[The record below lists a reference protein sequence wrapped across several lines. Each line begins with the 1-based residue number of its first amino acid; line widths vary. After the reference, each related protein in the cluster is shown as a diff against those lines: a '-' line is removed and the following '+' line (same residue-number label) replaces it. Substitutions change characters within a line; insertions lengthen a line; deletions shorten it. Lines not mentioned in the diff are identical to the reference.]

1 MKTPMY
7 VVAAMFTTMLTAGTS
22 SLHATTITATQ
33 DPAKFG
39 GLDQGK
45 TNCADLGCGP
55 AAAVN
60 SFVYLQTM
68 FPDTYKTP
76 LVGTTSGTKPTAAEQ
91 VDAANALAPKMGC
104 CATKGTLI
112 EDFILG
118 KMEYIESKNKGVT
131 TYTAQDGLAW
141 RPAPSGGSHPGT
153 AKPDF
158 VQDKTNPTL
167 AFIAAELKAGE
178 DVEIF
183 ISVFQSQPM
192 KSLGDHALTLTGIS
206 FDDTTNTGSVSFVDP
221 LGGTKG
227 SANITGLEQGF
238 IKLDYK
244 APGVGG
250 DFAVVFAAVAES
262 PIPEPETLAMMLIGC
277 LGLFWYVSS
286 RRQRSSRNP
295 WI

>member
-1 MKTPMY
+1 MKPWMYWVMTAFTAMLLGTP
-7 VVAAMFTTMLTAGTS
+7 
-22 SLHATTITATQ
+22 SLHATTITANQ
-33 DPAKFG
+33 DPGKFG
-39 GLDQGK
+39 TLDQGK
-45 TNCADLGCGP
+45 TTCADLGCGP

-68 FPDTYKTP
+68 FPDIYKTP
-76 LVGTTSGTKPTAAEQ
+76 LVGTTSGATPTNAEQ

-131 TYTAQDGLAW
+131 SYKAQDSLAW
-141 RPAPSGGSHPGT
+141 RASPPNGSHPGT

-158 VQDKTNPTL
+158 VQDQTKPTL
-167 AFIAAELKAGE
+167 AFLAAELKAGE
-178 DVEIF
+178 DVELY
-183 ISVFQSQPM
+183 ISVFQTQPM

-206 FDDTTNTGSVSFVDP
+206 FDDATNTGSVSFVDP
-221 LGGTKG
+221 LGGTRG
-227 SANITGLEQGF
+227 SAMITGLEQGF

-250 DFAVVFAAVAES
+250 DFSVVFAAVAES
-262 PIPEPETLAMMLIGC
+262 PIPEPGTVTMVFTGSLLLLRY
-277 LGLFWYVSS
+277 LGMHHRRHSS
-286 RRQRSSRNP
+286 
-295 WI
+295 